1 VVYDNKEIIIF
12 GGWCQPARTGI
23 NSVAKFFD
31 DLYIF
36 NIVSLSWRSPAPHT
50 GEPRP
55 CKRAG
60 HGACLLGHKMI
71 VFGGA
76 QRDLRFNDVWVL
88 DVIEMTWS
96 CPNIRGKKP
105 SGRFGHSQMAVDDHT
120 VLILGGCGGP
130 NLLFGDVWILDT
142 NDWIWQELEVKNRQ
156 WEAPQLWCH
165 PAVRIKDTVVVFSV
179 PRHQGHVL
187 SPEGPKGM
195 GQQRPRLDGLIPM
208 QTFILDCSQIR
219 SHFSCS
225 WKSPPIMQGSSPAT
239 SLHSVVVARGE
250 ILIFGGMFTKW
261 SDSSPE
267 LTTANLVAISSNSS
281 E

>member
-1 VVYDNKEIIIF
+1 VTVWHFFFTLEYRLKIAVNLTPSKHYKSFSEHHLSII
-12 GGWCQPARTGI
+12 
-23 NSVAKFFD
+23 N
-31 DLYIF
+31 
-36 NIVSLSWRSPAPHT
+36 
-50 GEPRP
+50 
-55 CKRAG
+55 
-60 HGACLLGHKMI
+60 
-71 VFGGA
+71 
-76 QRDLRFNDVWVL
+76 
-88 DVIEMTWS
+88 
-96 CPNIRGKKP
+96 
-105 SGRFGHSQMAVDDHT
+105 HSQNIFLLS
-120 VLILGGCGGP
+120 LIQ
-130 NLLFGDVWILDT
+130 LFGDVWILDT